1 MDVFIAIMHY
11 ISYNIKNITNVMRKQ
26 HFVLKIFQVVMNM
39 KEILL
44 VKSVEKV
51 LDLFMMVLFFILSS
65 WYKYKNCY
73 EYNNKPNSCDK
84 CKSNY

>member
-26 HFVLKIFQVVMNM
+26 HFVLKIPGCDEYERDFAC
-39 KEILL
+39 K
-44 VKSVEKV
+44 KCRKG
-51 LDLFMMVLFFILSS
+51 FFILSS